1 MVTLSSSVRVWGWL
15 RGNQPSLNLQGL
27 RPGSG
32 APAWDSYRPTS
43 THQRTGTRK
52 CKQLFFFTGM
62 IFCSSTKSQWKV
74 AENNG
79 WKSSD
84 VPPGATKLMTL
95 TSADRWGSGT
105 RLFYRTHLKEGD
117 VRLHLAHVLLNSVC
131 LLFSHGFLCG
141 KPFYSR
147 FSTLAQSFFIF
158 NSGIEPQG
166 CSFSL
171 IIWEYFLHLRF
182 FKPATR
188 NMWNHHNVVV
198 VMRLEVKLKQ
208 SVHLLLWDYSII

>member
-15 RGNQPSLNLQGL
+15 RGNQPFLNLQGL
-27 RPGSG
+27 QPGTATG
-32 APAWDSYRPTS
+32 PPAHTNGPEQENASNF
-43 THQRTGTRK
+43 
-52 CKQLFFFTGM
+52 FFFTGM

-208 SVHLLLWDYSII
+208 SVHLLLWDYSKI